1 MPLTADERHLVYE
14 VLGVPNAVSGLS
26 VYADDPG
33 TGTFEL
39 SMLTAKMQIDLRLDV
54 IDVGDPSLVTRLQV
68 LLADWKKISTSATR
82 LHPLEGNQGVDR
94 NPEKIRRLIR
104 ERVQVIVPVR
114 VGGIDDRDATALP
127 LA

>member
-1 MPLTADERHLVYE
+1 MALTADERHLVYE
-14 VLGVPNAVSGLS
+14 VLGVPDAVSGLS

-39 SMLTAKMQIDLRLDV
+39 SILTAKTQIDAVLDG
-54 IDVGDPSLVTRLQV
+54 IDAGDAALVTRLQE
-68 LLADWKKISTSATR
+68 LLAAWKPVSISATR

-94 NPEKIRRLIR
+94 DPKKIRRLIR
-104 ERVQVIVPVR
+104 KAVQAIVPVR
-114 VGGIDDRDATALP
+114 VGGIDDADSSLP